1 MQNIILTV
9 HLILAL
15 LMIGVVLLQRSEG
28 GGLGM
33 GSSGGGAGG
42 VMTGR
47 QAANA
52 LSKATWVLAAGF
64 LCTSVALTVVAAR
77 DAGESS
83 VLDRLGAGNFTV
95 SGKDEAKPDAASES
109 KTDDAAIPSV
119 DLTPP
124 AATDSPVTPPAA
136 Q

>member
-42 VMTGR
+42 GVMTGR

-64 LCTSVALTVVAAR
+64 LITSVALTVLAANE
-77 DAGESS
+77 AGESS
-83 VLDRLGAGNFTV
+83 VLDRLGVGNTT
-95 SGKDEAKPDAASES
+95 APAAETNTTGS
-109 KTDDAAIPSV
+109 AIPDV

-124 AATDSPVTPPAA
+124 PATDSPVTPPAA

>member
-42 VMTGR
+42 GVMTGR

-64 LCTSVALTVVAAR
+64 LITSVALTVLAANE
-77 DAGESS
+77 AGESS
-83 VLDRLGAGNFTV
+83 VLDRIGVGNAT
-95 SGKDEAKPDAASES
+95 APAA
-109 KTDDAAIPSV
+109 DDTNTTGSAIPDV

-124 AATDSPVTPPAA
+124 PATDSPVTPPAA